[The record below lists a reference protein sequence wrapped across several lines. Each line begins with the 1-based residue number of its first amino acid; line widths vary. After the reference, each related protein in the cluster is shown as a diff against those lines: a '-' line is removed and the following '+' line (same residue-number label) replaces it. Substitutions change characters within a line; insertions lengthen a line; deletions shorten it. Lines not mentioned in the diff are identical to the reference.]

1 LKAFSPWG
9 RPSKRSAI
17 ITANVDE
24 MVGALFT
31 IGVDANASKAK
42 AKKMVSSLA
51 DALRAKA
58 EMEAEL
64 AKVSKDLPLSE
75 ADVKKK
81 EAGLAKVS
89 KDLSVVSQANGKKM
103 EADLHKASKALSVSE
118 ANGKKME
125 ADLHKASK
133 ALSMMDANFA
143 ECAKALLTIGADL
156 TKEGGRKDGIIYCSC
171 NS

>member
-1 LKAFSPWG
+1 
-9 RPSKRSAI
+9 
-17 ITANVDE
+17 

-103 EADLHKASKALSVSE
+103 EADLHKASKALS
-118 ANGKKME
+118 
-125 ADLHKASK
+125 
-133 ALSMMDANFA
+133 MMDANFA